1 MQATGVVYEKNGVM
15 VTAFEVDHGAL
26 IKPAYGH
33 RIDYEGRS
41 VILSG
46 DTRYS
51 ENLEKHAQGATL
63 VVHEVAIANQERHPS
78 LNTSWPIT
86 SRRRRR
92 VRCSQGSSR
101 NLPPTRISSSWSP
114 DYPAPKVADLE
125 RATRETYSGP
135 LALGTDLMAF
145 DVRDD
150 QVIVIPDASKK

>member
-1 MQATGVVYEKNGVM
+1 MT

-26 IKPAYGH
+26 IKPAYGY

-63 VVHEVAIANQERHPS
+63 VVHEVAIANRNTSTRRPS

-86 SRRRRR
+86 
-92 VRCSQGSSR
+92 
-101 NLPPTRISSSWSP
+101 
-114 DYPAPKVADLE
+114 
-125 RATRETYSGP
+125 
-135 LALGTDLMAF
+135 
-145 DVRDD
+145 
-150 QVIVIPDASKK
+150 